1 MTQTTDSQVIPRTP
15 QVLYDRDFMEWT
27 QTMARLLREG
37 HLDQIDIENIAEE
50 IESLGK
56 RDRRE
61 VTSRLEVLLM
71 HLLKLQYQP
80 QKTIKSWPTTITE
93 QRRQIQL
100 ILDDSPSL
108 SRYLTEQFC
117 KCYHQARRSAA
128 NETGLPLVTFPDN
141 CPWSIDET
149 LNFES

>member
-1 MTQTTDSQVIPRTP
+1 MTQTTDSQVTPRTP

-61 VTSRLEVLLM
+61 VTRRLEVLLM
-71 HLLKLQYQP
+71 HLLKIQYQP
-80 QKTIKSWPTTITE
+80 QKASKSWQDAITE
-93 QRRQIQL
+93 
-100 ILDDSPSL
+100 
-108 SRYLTEQFC
+108 
-117 KCYHQARRSAA
+117 
-128 NETGLPLVTFPDN
+128 
-141 CPWSIDET
+141 
-149 LNFES
+149 